1 VSAVRGT
8 ATVVVALHYQNEV
21 LHADGK
27 IRLGVAEGAPGREA
41 VIAAA
46 RALLAHARTA
56 GLPLVHVRIA
66 FPPGHVGVAT
76 NAPIFRNVVASG
88 AMEEGSWG
96 AEFHD
101 GLGPLPGEVVVTHD
115 RVNAFY
121 DSDLA
126 ERLAALGAGRLV
138 MAGVAANSVVE
149 HTARHAADMGF
160 EVVVLGDAC
169 SAGRADLHRAALDN
183 VAIIGTVSTVS
194 DYFAEATG

>member
-1 VSAVRGT
+1 MGS

-41 VIAAA
+41 VVAAA
-46 RALLAHARTA
+46 RALLAGARAA
-56 GLPLVHVRIA
+56 GLPIVHVRIA
-66 FPPGHVGVAT
+66 FPPGHVGVVT

-96 AEFHD
+96 ADFHE
-101 GLGPLPGEVVVTHD
+101 GLGPAPGEIVVKHD

-121 DSDLA
+121 ASDLTD
-126 ERLAALGAGRLV
+126 RLVALGAGRLV
-138 MAGVAANSVVE
+138 MAGVATNSVVE
-149 HTARHAADMGF
+149 HSARHAADMGY
-160 EVVVLGDAC
+160 EVIVLGDAC

-183 VAIIGTVSTVS
+183 VAIIGTVSTVL
-194 DYFAEATG
+194 DFFAAGASA